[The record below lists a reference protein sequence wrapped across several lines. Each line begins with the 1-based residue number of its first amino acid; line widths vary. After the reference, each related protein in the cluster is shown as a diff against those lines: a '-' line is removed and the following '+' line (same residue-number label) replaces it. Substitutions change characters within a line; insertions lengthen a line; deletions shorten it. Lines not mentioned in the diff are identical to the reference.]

1 MQSKSD
7 AQLLREYAEQ
17 GVEPAFTEIVARYT
31 NLVYSVAARH
41 TESPDMAAEVTQRA
55 FIGLAR
61 VARTLAPKLAA
72 EASLAGWLYRSA
84 RNAALN
90 LRRDQLRQ
98 HSRERHVMQQLD
110 PTSDAAPDWWRL
122 RPVLDDAMSELGES
136 DHDALVMRFFN
147 NQDLRAV
154 GRALGMSD
162 DAAQKRVSRA
172 LDKLRQRL
180 LRRGIHSTA
189 AALSVV
195 LSANALQNAPAGLSA
210 TISGVLTIVGG
221 KDCVPAL
228 VAAKAITMTT
238 LQKSLIGL
246 AAAAALGVGTYEVRH
261 NSYLRNQMETLRQQ
275 TAPMAGQVLALQR
288 ERDAAAEQLAA
299 LRHENERLRSNLVE
313 LPKLRSEIERL
324 RAQNPANNPHYVELT
339 EMQERVKKLRD
350 ILAQRPQA
358 RIPEFRFLGDNDY
371 WEAVQ
376 HRPLDSE
383 EDYLAALSNLR
394 SRAEFSFVTGFLNPA
409 LTAYMQANNGQFP
422 SDLTQLQPYFPSP
435 IEDAILERWE
445 IGPAS
450 LVPQADYG
458 NPIITMK
465 AAVDED
471 WDPRYVVGPT
481 KFGSAGVDVSG
492 QNGWGVI
499 SPTAILQPAISAAL
513 AAYQAQNDGAQPTD
527 PSQLQPYLNLL
538 TPEQQAAYQ
547 KLMNWR
553 QPR

>member
-1 MQSKSD
+1 MT
-7 AQLLREYAEQ
+7 L
-17 GVEPAFTEIVARYT
+17 ARYT

-61 VARTLAPKLAA
+61 VSRTLASKLAA

-98 HSRERHVMQQLD
+98 HFRERLVKQQFD

-122 RPVLDDAMSELGES
+122 RPVLDDAMSELSES

-154 GRALGMSD
+154 GRGLGMSD

-210 TISGVLTIVGG
+210 TISSVVTIMGS
-221 KDCVPAL
+221 KDCVPAF

-261 NSYLRNQMETLRQQ
+261 NSYLRNQMDTLRQQ

-299 LRHENERLRSNLVE
+299 LRQENERLRGNLVE
-313 LPKLRSEIERL
+313 LSKLRSEVERL
-324 RAQNPANNPHYVELT
+324 RAQNPANDPHYVELT

-358 RIPEFRFLGDNDY
+358 KIPEFRFLGDNDY

-383 EDYLAALSNLR
+383 EDCLAALSNLR
-394 SRAEFSFVTGFLNPA
+394 SRAEFSFITGFLTPA
-409 LTAYMQANNGQFP
+409 L
-422 SDLTQLQPYFPSP
+422 
-435 IEDAILERWE
+435 
-445 IGPAS
+445 
-450 LVPQADYG
+450 
-458 NPIITMK
+458 
-465 AAVDED
+465 
-471 WDPRYVVGPT
+471 PRT
-481 KFGSAGVDVSG
+481 
-492 QNGWGVI
+492 
-499 SPTAILQPAISAAL
+499 
-513 AAYQAQNDGAQPTD
+513 
-527 PSQLQPYLNLL
+527 
-538 TPEQQAAYQ
+538 
-547 KLMNWR
+547 
-553 QPR
+553 